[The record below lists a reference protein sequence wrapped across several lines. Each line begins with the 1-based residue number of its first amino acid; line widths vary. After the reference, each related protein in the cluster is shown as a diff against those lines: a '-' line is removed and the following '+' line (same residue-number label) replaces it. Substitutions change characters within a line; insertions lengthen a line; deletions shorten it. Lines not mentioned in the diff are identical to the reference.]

1 MTLKYVT
8 MPKWGIEM
16 QRGTL
21 SEWHV
26 AEGDEIT
33 KGQLLALVETDKI
46 NNELEADMDG
56 VVHKLTVSEGEEHV
70 VGQLLAVIGDAD
82 ETANAVD
89 DFLAKFVAADTSV
102 AAGGVSASDQS
113 AENTDST
120 PSSASAPK
128 APAIDDS
135 AFEGLSISPAAK
147 ALAIKLSIDPTSVT
161 ATGRR
166 GRMSLQDV
174 EQAAIAA
181 GLMNSGGDD
190 ADAGAGDNTPTIV
203 AMSSLQ
209 KTAAKRLTE
218 AKSTIP
224 HFYLRSVVALD
235 ALLAAKAELKNSGV
249 KVSLNDMFIKAV
261 ASALNET
268 PDVNVQL
275 FGDNIH
281 KFPHADIAVAVA
293 TESGLV
299 TPVVKMADLKDLSQI
314 STEVGTLAEK
324 ARNKK
329 LTREDL
335 APGTFTISNLGM
347 FGIDEF
353 DAIINPPQCAILAIG
368 AGRRAFIE
376 DGKDGK
382 FVTQVTL
389 TLSCDHRA
397 IDGALGAIFLQNLQK
412 IIEAGKV

>member
-102 AAGGVSASDQS
+102 AAGAVSASDQS

-128 APAIDDS
+128 APAIDES

-166 GRMSLQDV
+166 GRISLQDV

-181 GLMNSGGDD
+181 GLMNSDGDD
-190 ADAGAGDNTPTIV
+190 ADAGARDNTPTIV

-314 STEVGTLAEK
+314 STEVGALAEK

-335 APGTFTISNLGM
+335 ASGTFTISNLGM

-368 AGRRAFIE
+368 AGRRAFID
-376 DGKDGK
+376 DGEDGK

-397 IDGALGAIFLQNLQK
+397 IDGALGAKFLQNLQK